1 MGFQK
6 KIRRGA
12 ALVLCINDVIEVY
25 ELVDYGGQ
33 GGKCTIIRFESLA
46 SERDMCD
53 YILYL
58 VEECAVVES
67 LSEHR
72 ASLGPVPVSRTEP
85 PI

>member
-1 MGFQK
+1 
-6 KIRRGA
+6 
-12 ALVLCINDVIEVY
+12 LVLCISDVIEVY

-33 GGKCTIIRFESLA
+33 GDKCTIVRFEFLA
-46 SERDMCD
+46 SEREACGYM
-53 YILYL
+53 LYS

-67 LSEHR
+67 RSEHR